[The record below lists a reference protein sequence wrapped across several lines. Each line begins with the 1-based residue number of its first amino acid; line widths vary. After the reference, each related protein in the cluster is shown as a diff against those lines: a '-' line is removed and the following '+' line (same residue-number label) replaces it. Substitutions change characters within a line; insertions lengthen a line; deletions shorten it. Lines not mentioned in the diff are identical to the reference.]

1 MEKNKI
7 LMWAAVGLLAA
18 AGMACSNDDD
28 DKAEPVTFTF
38 TFDSGAEG
46 WTGDFADYP
55 VGEEDFYELLFEY
68 DSLPAPLDESDGALK
83 LSGNNHSDDLFMFVK
98 RKVSGLLPNTQYR
111 VTFTL
116 EFASNVADNTMGAG
130 GSPGESVYI
139 KAGATRT
146 NPGKIPDAENFYRMN
161 IDKDNQ
167 AQGGDDMLLLGDF
180 SNDTNTPVYT
190 LKTLSNATP
199 MTVTSDDNGELW
211 IIAGTDSGFEATTTI
226 YYNSI
231 QVKFF

>member
-7 LMWAAVGLLAA
+7 FRWAAVGLLAA
-18 AGMACSNDDD
+18 AGMACSNDDE
-28 DKAEPVTFTF
+28 KPEPVTFAF
-38 TFDSGAEG
+38 TFNSGAEG

-55 VGEEDFYELLFEY
+55 VGEEDFYELLFEH
-68 DSLPAPLDESDGALK
+68 DSLPTPLDENDGALK
-83 LSGNNHSDDLFMFVK
+83 MSGNNHSDDLFMFVK
-98 RKVSGLLPNTQYR
+98 RKVSGLLPNTEYN

-130 GSPGESVYI
+130 GSPGESVYV

-146 NPGKIPDAENFYRMN
+146 SPGKIPDTENFYRMN
-161 IDKDNQ
+161 IDKENQ
-167 AQGGDDMLLLGDF
+167 AQGGDDLLLLGDF
-180 SNDTNTPVYT
+180 SNDTDKAVYT
-190 LKTLSNATP
+190 LKTLTNATP
-199 MTVTSDDNGELW
+199 MTVTSDENGELW

-231 QVKFF
+231 KVEFF